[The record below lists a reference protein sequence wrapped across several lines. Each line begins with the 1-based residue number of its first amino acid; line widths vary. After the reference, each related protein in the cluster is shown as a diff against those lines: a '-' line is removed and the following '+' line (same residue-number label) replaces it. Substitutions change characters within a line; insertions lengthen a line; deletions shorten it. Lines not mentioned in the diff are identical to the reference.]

1 MISVDIQI
9 PPNLIPVFAPDNL
22 RYRSSWGG
30 RGSAKTRTFA
40 TMTAVKGYMFAEN
53 GLSGTILCAR
63 EFMNSLSDSSMEEI
77 KQAIKA
83 VPFLDD
89 YYEIGENYIRTKNRS
104 VTYSFC
110 GLRHNLDSIK
120 SKARILLCWVDEA
133 ETVSEVAYQKLLPTV
148 REQLVLADGSTYSSE
163 IWVTWNPEKKGSPT
177 STRFRHNKIL
187 DPDSGKVIGI
197 GAELNF
203 RDNPWFPDVL
213 DQERLSDRERLDD
226 ATYQWVWEGAYLEA
240 SDAQI
245 FKDKFVI
252 KDFEPQPFWDGA
264 YLGLDFGF
272 ANDPTAATKSWVYDD
287 TLYIEYEACK
297 VGLEID
303 DTARYLKAEIPD
315 IELYDVVADNARPES
330 ISYLK
335 RNGIPKAKPCVK
347 GKGSVEDGIAH
358 LKSYKQIVVHPR
370 CVEMAQ
376 EFRLYSYKK
385 DRLSGE
391 ILPVI
396 VDKHNHLIDSLR
408 YAHERNMRN
417 NYFSYDNI

>member
-1 MISVDIQI
+1 MSDVIVDIQI
-9 PPNLIPVFAPDNL
+9 PPKLIPVFNSRS
-22 RYRSSWGG
+22 RYKGAFGG
-30 RGSAKTRTFA
+30 RGSGKTRTFA
-40 TMTAVKGYMFAEN
+40 LMTAVEGYMAAE
-53 GLSGTILCAR
+53 SGGTGMILCAR
-63 EFMNSLSDSSMEEI
+63 EFMNSLSESSFEEI
-77 KQAIKA
+77 KQAIQS
-83 VPFLDD
+83 VSWLND
-89 YYEIGENYIRTKNRS
+89 YYECGDRYIRTKNKR
-104 VTYSFC
+104 VNYAFT

-120 SKARILLCWVDEA
+120 GKSRIILAWVDEA
-133 ETVSEVAYQKLLPTV
+133 ENVSEMAWQKLLPTV
-148 REQLVLADGSTYSSE
+148 REDNSE
-163 IWVTWNPEKKGSPT
+163 VWVTWNRERKGSAT
-177 STRFRHNKIL
+177 DKRFIQQPHEHI
-187 DPDSGKVIGI
+187 V
-197 GAELNF
+197 ELNYK
-203 RDNPWFPDVL
+203 DNPWFPDVL

-240 SDAQI
+240 SDAQV
-245 FKDKFVI
+245 FKDRFVI

-272 ANDPTAATKSWVYDD
+272 ANDPTAATKSWVYDNV
-287 TLYIEYEACK
+287 LYIEYEACK

-315 IELYDVVADNARPES
+315 IERYDVIADNARPES

-358 LKSYKQIVVHPR
+358 LKGYKQIVIHTR
-370 CVEMAQ
+370 CAQTAQ

-391 ILPVI
+391 ILPDI

-408 YAHERNMRN
+408 YAHERSMKRGGQKQK
-417 NYFSYDNI
+417 YATAGKRYY

>member
-1 MISVDIQI
+1 MTTLTVEL
-9 PPNLIPVFAPDNL
+9 PPKLIPLFAHKRGDV
-22 RYRSSWGG
+22 RYRVLHGG
-30 RGSAKTRTFA
+30 RGSGKSFSVAKMA
-40 TMTAVKGYMFAEN
+40 ALWGAVEP
-53 GLSGTILCAR
+53 LRILCVR
-63 EFMNSLSDSSMEEI
+63 ELQNSIKESMHAELKNAINSCAWLSTQYDVGI
-77 KQAIKA
+77 
-83 VPFLDD
+83 D
-89 YYEIGENYIRTKNRS
+89 YLRHKHNGTEFIFR
-104 VTYSFC
+104 
-110 GLRHNLDSIK
+110 GLRHNIEAVK
-120 SKARILLCWVDEA
+120 SMAQIDLVIAEEA
-133 ETVSEVAYQKLLPTV
+133 ETIPAASWQDLLPTI
-148 REQLVLADGSTYSSE
+148 RIDKSE
-163 IWVTWNPEKKGSPT
+163 IIIIFNPKYRNSWVAETFLNNPPPPRT
-177 STRFRHNKIL
+177 
-187 DPDSGKVIGI
+187 VIV
-197 GAELNF
+197 ELNWS
-203 RDNPWFPDVL
+203 DNPFFSDVL
-213 DQERLSDRERLDD
+213 NEQRLDAMSRMDD
-226 ATYQWVWEGAYLEA
+226 ALYQHVWEGKFYEA

-245 FKDKFVI
+245 FNGKFVI
-252 KDFEPQPFWDGA
+252 KDFESQPHWDGA

-315 IELYDVVADNARPES
+315 IERYDVIADNARPES

-335 RNGIPKAKPCVK
+335 RNGIPKAKACDK

-408 YAHERNMRN
+408 YAHERNMKNRN
-417 NYFSYDNI
+417 KKQKYATAGKRYY